1 MWLGRRGA
9 CRAAEGVG
17 PSAQL
22 SLCHQSKA
30 VLAYNYFCSHSFTFS
45 TNSDQKYQFHF
56 SCTFR
61 SSMECEDWWTEVEGI
76 AQVLEGTQLA
86 GPRHDARSVEQQ
98 LLELPETLPGF
109 LVRCFEF

>member
-1 MWLGRRGA
+1 
-9 CRAAEGVG
+9 
-17 PSAQL
+17 
-22 SLCHQSKA
+22 
-30 VLAYNYFCSHSFTFS
+30 
-45 TNSDQKYQFHF
+45 
-56 SCTFR
+56 
-61 SSMECEDWWTEVEGI
+61 MECEDWWTEVEGI